1 MKRPH
6 SGHLIGFIFIAALA
20 LIVLPTGC
28 SPAGKATSKPV
39 ISDDG
44 KLTINV
50 QQVYYGKKG
59 ATIEESEYSQ
69 KLAVTLTK
77 KRAKDS
83 DLLIVPLDVPA
94 FADIEIQ
101 LLKFADPSCL
111 LVGQG
116 GQGTQNVKA
125 GSLLAWSLAKSIPDK
140 LDATLIPAGG
150 ANLYVLAQMREGK
163 LGLLIFPLPSTPGQY
178 QIQGIKDFASVPVEV
193 K

>member
-1 MKRPH
+1 MKR
-6 SGHLIGFIFIAALA
+6 SLGGLLIGFIAIATLA
-20 LIVLPTGC
+20 LIALQTGC
-28 SPAGKATSKPV
+28 SPSGKSASKPV

-50 QQVYYGKKG
+50 QSVYYGKKG

-69 KLAVTLTK
+69 KLAVTVTK

-83 DLLIVPLDVPA
+83 DLLIVPLDIPA

-101 LLKFADPSCL
+101 LLKFGDPSCL

-116 GQGTQNVKA
+116 SKA
-125 GSLLAWSLAKSIPDK
+125 EGLLAWSLAKSIPDK
-140 LDATLIPAGG
+140 LDATLIPTGG
-150 ANLYVLAQMREGK
+150 ANLYVLAQTREGR
-163 LGLLIFPLPSTPGQY
+163 LGLLLFPLPSTPGQY
-178 QIQGIKDFASVPVEV
+178 QIQGIQGFASVPVEV